1 MSKIR
6 TLLLAIAAF
15 AVAALAARA
24 GAQGSAPAS
33 GPDPMAFLAH
43 VKNARF
49 LAADDLA
56 ARNLVDCS
64 MPPGNAAAGG
74 GALADAPPT
83 RIFDELYYLGTNRVA
98 SWAIVTSAGII
109 QIDSLDDAE
118 EARRVI
124 VGGYR
129 KLGLDPAQMKY
140 LILTHGHNDH
150 FGGAKYLQ
158 ETYHPRVLMSAVD
171 WDMVAKLPPPDS
183 GEKFAGVPAREM
195 DITDGQKLMLGNTT
209 LTLYITP
216 GHTPGTVSMLVPVTD
231 KGRRHLLSFWGGSAI
246 PRELGPTGQVGR
258 MDAGMLAYKQAF
270 DRFFKI
276 GEEAGVDGYI
286 ANHPYRDQTF
296 IEGKTDKIAA
306 LQARKP
312 GEPHPFIDRGTY
324 IRYYMISVECIEA
337 QEGWVRA
344 GRAFGRPVTAANDA
358 SDSSALLPSSLFRQ
372 TPVAVVHG

>member
-6 TLLLAIAAF
+6 TLLPEVAAF
-15 AVAALAARA
+15 ALAALAARA

-49 LAADDLA
+49 LAGNDLA

-64 MPPGNAAAGG
+64 MPPGNAAAGVESV
-74 GALADAPPT
+74 ADAPPT
-83 RIFDELYYLGTNRVA
+83 KIFDGLYYLGTNRTA
-98 SWAIVTSAGII
+98 TWAIVTSAGII
-109 QIDSLDDAE
+109 QIDSLDDAA
-118 EARRVI
+118 EAQRVV
-124 VGGYR
+124 VGGYK

-140 LILTHGHNDH
+140 LILTHGHADH

-158 ETYHPRVLMSAVD
+158 QTYHPRVLMSAVD
-171 WDMVAKLPPPDS
+171 WDMVAKLPAPDS
-183 GEKFAGVPAREM
+183 KDQFAGAPPRDM
-195 DITDGQKLMLGNTT
+195 DITDGQKLTLGNTT
-209 LTLYITP
+209 LTFYITP

-231 KGRRHLLSFWGGSAI
+231 NGRSHLLSFWGGSAI
-246 PRELGPTGQVGR
+246 PRELGPAGQVGR
-258 MDAGMLAYKQAF
+258 MDAGMLAYKQSF

-296 IEGKTDKIAA
+296 VDGKTDRVAG

-312 GEPHPFIDRGTY
+312 GTPHPFIDRGTY

-344 GRAFGRPVTAANDA
+344 GR
-358 SDSSALLPSSLFRQ
+358 PSVG
-372 TPVAVVHG
+372 P

>member
-1 MSKIR
+1 MPKIR
-6 TLLLAIAAF
+6 TLRLAVAAF
-15 AVAALAARA
+15 AVAALADRTT
-24 GAQGSAPAS
+24 AQGTVPG
-33 GPDPMAFLAH
+33 GPDPTAFLAH

-49 LAADDLA
+49 LAATDLA

-74 GALADAPPT
+74 PPLADAPPSK
-83 RIFDELYYLGTNRVA
+83 IFDALYYLGTNSVA
-98 SWAIVTSAGII
+98 TWAIVTTAGII
-109 QIDSLDDAE
+109 QIDSLNDAE
-118 EARRVI
+118 EAQRVI

-158 ETYHPRVLMSAVD
+158 ETYHPRVLMSAAD
-171 WDMVAKLPPPDS
+171 WDMVAKLPPTNS
-183 GEKFAGVPAREM
+183 GKQFAGVPARDM
-195 DITDGQKLMLGNTT
+195 DITDGQKLTLGTTT
-209 LTLYITP
+209 LTFYITP
-216 GHTPGTVSMLVPVTD
+216 GHTPGTASMLVPVSD

-246 PRELGPTGQVGR
+246 PRELGPAGPVGR
-258 MDAGMLAYKQAF
+258 TDAGMVAYKQSF

-276 GEEAGVDGYI
+276 GEEAGADGYI

-296 IEGKTDKIAA
+296 VDGKTDRIAA
-306 LQARKP
+306 LRARKP

-324 IRYYMISVECIEA
+324 IRYYTISVECIEA

-344 GRAFGRPVTAANDA
+344 GRPAIGPDTY
-358 SDSSALLPSSLFRQ
+358 
-372 TPVAVVHG
+372 

>member
-1 MSKIR
+1 
-6 TLLLAIAAF
+6 
-15 AVAALAARA
+15 
-24 GAQGSAPAS
+24 
-33 GPDPMAFLAH
+33 MAFLAH
-43 VKNARF
+43 VKNAQF
-49 LAADDLA
+49 LAANDLA

-74 GALADAPPT
+74 GPLADAPPT
-83 RIFDELYYLGTNRVA
+83 KIFDELYYLGTNRVA
-98 SWAIVTSAGII
+98 TWAIVTSAGII
-109 QIDSLDDAE
+109 QIDSLDDTE
-118 EARRVI
+118 EAQRVI

-150 FGGAKYLQ
+150 FGGAKHLQ

-171 WDMVAKLPPPDS
+171 WDMVAKLPAPKS
-183 GEKFAGVPAREM
+183 GEPGVPAREM
-195 DITDGQKLMLGNTT
+195 DITDGQKLTLGNTT
-209 LTLYITP
+209 LTFYITP

-231 KGRRHLLSFWGGSAI
+231 NGRRHVLSFWGGSAI

-258 MDAGMLAYKQAF
+258 MDAGMLAYKQSF

-296 IEGKTDKIAA
+296 IDGKTDRIAA
-306 LQARKP
+306 LQARKA
-312 GEPHPFIDRGTY
+312 GQPHPFIDRGTY

-344 GRAFGRPVTAANDA
+344 GR
-358 SDSSALLPSSLFRQ
+358 PSVG
-372 TPVAVVHG
+372 P

>member
-6 TLLLAIAAF
+6 MLLAISAF
-15 AVAALAARA
+15 VVAALAARA

-49 LAADDLA
+49 LAGDDLA

-74 GALADAPPT
+74 GPLADAPPT
-83 RIFDELYYLGTNRVA
+83 KIFDELYYLGTNSVA

-109 QIDSLDDAE
+109 QIDSLNNAE
-118 EARRVI
+118 EAQRVI

-150 FGGAKYLQ
+150 FGGTKYLQ
-158 ETYHPRVLMSAVD
+158 QTYHPRVLMSGLD

-183 GEKFAGVPAREM
+183 GGQFAGAPSRDM
-195 DITDGQKLMLGNTT
+195 DITDGQKLTLGNTT
-209 LTLYITP
+209 LTFYITP

-231 KGRRHLLSFWGGSAI
+231 NGRRHVLSFWGGSAI

-258 MDAGMLAYKQAF
+258 MDAGMLAYKQSF
-270 DRFFKI
+270 DRFFKT
-276 GEEAGVDGYI
+276 GEDAGVDGYI

-296 IEGKTDKIAA
+296 VDGKTDRIAA

-312 GEPHPFIDRGTY
+312 GQSHAFIDRGTY

-344 GRAFGRPVTAANDA
+344 GR
-358 SDSSALLPSSLFRQ
+358 PSVG
-372 TPVAVVHG
+372 P

>member
-1 MSKIR
+1 MANIR

-15 AVAALAARA
+15 AVAALASRA
-24 GAQGSAPAS
+24 DAQGSAPAS

-49 LAADDLA
+49 LAANDLA

-83 RIFDELYYLGTNRVA
+83 KIFDQLYYLGTNRVA
-98 SWAIVTSAGII
+98 TWAIVTSAGII

-118 EARRVI
+118 EAQRVI
-124 VGGYR
+124 IGGYR

-158 ETYHPRVLMSAVD
+158 ETYHPRVLMSAAD

-183 GEKFAGVPAREM
+183 GGKFAGVPAREM
-195 DITDGQKLMLGNTT
+195 DITDGQKLTLGNTT
-209 LTLYITP
+209 LTFYITP

-231 KGRRHLLSFWGGSAI
+231 TGRRHLLSFWGGSAI
-246 PRELGPTGQVGR
+246 PRELGPT
-258 MDAGMLAYKQAF
+258 
-270 DRFFKI
+270 
-276 GEEAGVDGYI
+276 E
-286 ANHPYRDQTF
+286 
-296 IEGKTDKIAA
+296 
-306 LQARKP
+306 
-312 GEPHPFIDRGTY
+312 
-324 IRYYMISVECIEA
+324 
-337 QEGWVRA
+337 
-344 GRAFGRPVTAANDA
+344 GRPARTQ
-358 SDSSALLPSSLFRQ
+358 PS
-372 TPVAVVHG
+372 